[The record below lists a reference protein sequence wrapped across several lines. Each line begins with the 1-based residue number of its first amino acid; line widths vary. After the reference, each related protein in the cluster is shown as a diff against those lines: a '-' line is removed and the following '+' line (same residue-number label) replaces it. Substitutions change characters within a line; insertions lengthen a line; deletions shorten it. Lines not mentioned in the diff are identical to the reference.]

1 MNPTPA
7 NPISII
13 VQVGGRGVAEAENV
27 PREKSP
33 GPMLGLFAKRHEF
46 DGDRVRKMFEL
57 RSIVGIN
64 AYSDDPAKY
73 NVSCQANPAGRSEA
87 CADRN
92 VLGLI
97 AGF

>member
-1 MNPTPA
+1 LRSARLALRWRP
-7 NPISII
+7 
-13 VQVGGRGVAEAENV
+13 QRLGV
-27 PREKSP
+27 RLW
-33 GPMLGLFAKRHEF
+33 LGLFAKRHEF

-64 AYSDDPAKY
+64 AHSDEPAKY